1 MLYCCFVMINI
12 HICIILCNIFVILMF
27 LQVHV
32 LCVCFV
38 YRYVY
43 MPVTG
48 KYSVS
53 LAERDA
59 SYEYIF
65 MSEFAR
71 V

>member
-1 MLYCCFVMINI
+1 
-12 HICIILCNIFVILMF
+12 MF

-32 LCVCFV
+32 LCVCVCFV